1 MARKRKHRRRSNP
14 GPRRRRGGSRRRRN
28 PGVIP
33 LMNRGRRG
41 RRRRR
46 NPFGGGGRGLL
57 GQATQA
63 GMDAVGIV
71 TGKVASRAIP
81 ALLNLGMTGIMGVA
95 IQAASAVAAGWAAS
109 KVNRNFGRMVTAGG
123 FAGILE
129 GYAKLANIPVI
140 SPALGDEYDAVMG
153 SYLPGVD
160 NDGMG
165 RYLPA
170 GGGLAGDA
178 GAGGEDITDSVN
190 MLPG

>member
-1 MARKRKHRRRSNP
+1 
-14 GPRRRRGGSRRRRN
+14 
-28 PGVIP
+28 
-33 LMNRGRRG
+33 
-41 RRRRR
+41 
-46 NPFGGGGRGLL
+46 
-57 GQATQA
+57 
-63 GMDAVGIV
+63 MDAVGIV

-153 SYLPGVD
+153 AYLPGVD
-160 NDGMG
+160 TGEGVG

-170 GGGLAGDA
+170 GGGLAGDST
-178 GAGGEDITDSVN
+178 GSGGGEDVSDSVN

>member
-1 MARKRKHRRRSNP
+1 MARKRKHRRRGNP
-14 GPRRRRGGSRRRRN
+14 GARRRSHSRRRRN
-28 PGVIP
+28 PGVFP